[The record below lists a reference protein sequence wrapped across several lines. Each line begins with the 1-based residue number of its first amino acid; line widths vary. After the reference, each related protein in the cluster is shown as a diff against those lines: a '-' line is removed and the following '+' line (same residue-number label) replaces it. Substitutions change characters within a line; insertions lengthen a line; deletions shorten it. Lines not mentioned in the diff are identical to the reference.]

1 MRFTFFSRLLFWC
14 LFLLFPISQSRPW
27 SHFLF
32 DFSFWGKRK
41 ETHDLSLLTLKQQPS
56 LSFNGRPKRYN
67 LYTFQAEDAAHAEH
81 FLSRWLS
88 LGFCLSACP
97 LFKEPV
103 LRGAEADVGLETDV
117 ETVFSDDI
125 FRRKSNSINVMSIL
139 CSLDWAIL

>member
-1 MRFTFFSRLLFWC
+1 
-14 LFLLFPISQSRPW
+14 
-27 SHFLF
+27 
-32 DFSFWGKRK
+32 
-41 ETHDLSLLTLKQQPS
+41 
-56 LSFNGRPKRYN
+56 
-67 LYTFQAEDAAHAEH
+67 
-81 FLSRWLS
+81 
-88 LGFCLSACP
+88 LSACP